1 MKKPNPKWLTSKYH
15 VRTTRLEH
23 LGGGKTL
30 VHLGVKSAILGVGT
44 LALRKIEAPHIE
56 FQRGVADE

>member
-1 MKKPNPKWLTSKYH
+1 MNKPNPKWLTSKHH
-15 VRTTRLEH
+15 VRTIRIGH

-44 LALRKIEAPHIE
+44 WAQRKIEASHIE
-56 FQRGVADE
+56 FHRGVADE

>member
-1 MKKPNPKWLTSKYH
+1 MNKPNPKWLTSKYH
-15 VRTTRLEH
+15 VRKTRIEH

-44 LALRKIEAPHIE
+44 LARRKIEAAHIE
-56 FQRGVADE
+56 YSGGNGK

>member
-1 MKKPNPKWLTSKYH
+1 MNKPNHKWLTSKYH
-15 VRTTRLEH
+15 VRKTRIEH

-30 VHLGVKSAILGVGT
+30 VHLGVKSAILGVET
-44 LALRKIEAPHIE
+44 LAKRKIEASHIE